1 MFNLILAI
9 WLGAILNIGFFHSIN
24 LLTPYFGVKA
34 ILFLAATVVI
44 VVAAYYAILQILN
57 WKWTAKV
64 VAIILVIV
72 GGFSAYF
79 VNTLGIVI
87 SPDQIQNMVQTDA
100 AEISDLISLRFGL
113 WTVFL
118 VVLPIILIFQ
128 IKLKKEKTSHLLL
141 KKSVQLSLLLQL

>member
-1 MFNLILAI
+1 MLNFFSKLRNKQVSLFMFNLILAI

-34 ILFLAATVVI
+34 VLFLAATVVI

-113 WTVFL
+113 CF
-118 VVLPIILIFQ
+118 PIARRRPGSNSSNCKWRPI
-128 IKLKKEKTSHLLL
+128 
-141 KKSVQLSLLLQL
+141 